1 MSRWDLTPSTPIS
14 FDDLDDLTP
23 RLDLRDQRADAAGG
37 ATTDRAAAYGIDTRP
52 DDPPEGERWSTW
64 EDATHGPHPLPDWV
78 ITAHGAVEQD
88 LGILKSGKEADVHVI
103 RRWLPDGSDTP
114 AHDSYLAAKRFR
126 SGEHRLFHRDAGYL
140 EGRRVRRSR
149 EMRAMAKRTTFG
161 REVISGQ
168 WSAAEF
174 FALGTLWQLGIPV
187 PYPVQLSGTEMLMEF
202 IGTDGVA
209 APRLAATRPSR
220 SQLPD
225 LFEQLR
231 DALLTLAS
239 SATRRGSSF
248 CAGTPTTWQRGSGR
262 RDSS

>member
-114 AHDSYLAAKRFR
+114 AHDSYLNIHQIVAAVPLGRAPTLP
-126 SGEHRLFHRDAGYL
+126 SGRGLPRRAPGPAQPRDAGDG
-140 EGRRVRRSR
+140 E
-149 EMRAMAKRTTFG
+149 
-161 REVISGQ
+161 
-168 WSAAEF
+168 
-174 FALGTLWQLGIPV
+174 
-187 PYPVQLSGTEMLMEF
+187 
-202 IGTDGVA
+202 TDH
-209 APRLAATRPSR
+209 LRP
-220 SQLPD
+220 
-225 LFEQLR
+225 
-231 DALLTLAS
+231 
-239 SATRRGSSF
+239 
-248 CAGTPTTWQRGSGR
+248 
-262 RDSS
+262 